1 MFLTCSCTITK
12 FLQNVDD
19 PFRWVVQ
26 VISRD
31 PYLSGINAQ
40 ARRLQKSRSRVASL
54 FVESGGG
61 GDMEALSIWRSL
73 SEMDLM
79 TMGKEAGRARHGA
92 LREDPEADKEAL
104 QLGTEKEETESSD
117 DNTTQFSIHP
127 PFDFPYF
134 LLLQGYNHRQVR
146 GSGRSQAHDSRYTKE
161 YLAFPECQ
169 LKHEK

>member
-1 MFLTCSCTITK
+1 M
-12 FLQNVDD
+12 
-19 PFRWVVQ
+19 Q

-31 PYLSGINAQ
+31 PCLSGINAQ

-54 FVESGGG
+54 FVDSGGGG

-79 TMGKEAGRARHGA
+79 TMGKEAGRAQHGA
-92 LREDPEADKEAL
+92 LSEDPEADKEAL

-146 GSGRSQAHDSRYTKE
+146 GVGGARLTSQDGTGSIWFFHHIIWNILTE
-161 YLAFPECQ
+161 EF
-169 LKHEK
+169 KHHFSIKSPFKLYISIHL

>member
-1 MFLTCSCTITK
+1 M
-12 FLQNVDD
+12 
-19 PFRWVVQ
+19 VVQ
-26 VISRD
+26 VISRG
-31 PYLSGINAQ
+31 PCLSGINAQ

-54 FVESGGG
+54 FVDSGGG
-61 GDMEALSIWRSL
+61 GDVEALSIWRSL

-92 LREDPEADKEAL
+92 LREDPAAEADKEAL

-146 GSGRSQAHDSRYTKE
+146 GSGRSQAHGSRPRSVWHF
-161 YLAFPECQ
+161 LNVN
-169 LKHEK
+169 LKMKNEME